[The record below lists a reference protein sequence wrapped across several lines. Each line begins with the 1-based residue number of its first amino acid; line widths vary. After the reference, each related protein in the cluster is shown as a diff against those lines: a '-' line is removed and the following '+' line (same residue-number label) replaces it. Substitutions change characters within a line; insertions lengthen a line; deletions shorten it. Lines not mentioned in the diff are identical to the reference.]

1 MLVKNHE
8 DAGFGNQFN
17 KYMFTYNHYRL
28 SWYAFLDPLDIDYQV
43 GFQCTA
49 CGDCPPIVVMDATSL
64 AFRKDLMPWKSQLN
78 GSGVHKTSSPI
89 SAVLEDKCKFSHVI
103 KHCMYIMIIYIMIVL
118 PELKQ
123 NKYLAKHACTDLFK
137 T

>member
-8 DAGFGNQFN
+8 DAGFGDQF

-28 SWYAFLDPLDIDYQV
+28 SWYAFLDLLDIDYQV

-49 CGDCPPIVVMDATSL
+49 CGECPPIFVMDATSL

-78 GSGVHKTSSPI
+78 GSSLEFIKPHPL
-89 SAVLEDKCKFSHVI
+89 SAVLEDKCKFYHVI
-103 KHCMYIMIIYIMIVL
+103 KHCI
-118 PELKQ
+118 
-123 NKYLAKHACTDLFK
+123 
-137 T
+137 